1 MVIDLTSGG
10 QGVVKHPSGQT
21 VFVSGVWLNER
32 ARFKVVSKRG
42 RVGFAEL
49 VEFSEQ
55 SRSRRAAPCQHHGVS
70 PNSCGAC
77 PWMFVEYDAQLQAK
91 QRRVASAMSR
101 FSIATEIQEIW
112 ASPLEFGYRNRAQLK
127 TNGRQIGFVESQT
140 NNLAPVEDCLV
151 LDEHNRHVLNALVDK
166 LPNSDW
172 RPIQKQKW
180 LTLNIDE
187 SVDADSVSINSRL
200 PFHQANHYQNTKM
213 REWISEKL
221 RSVRTGQDVLELFCG
236 SGNFTSELSK
246 HGFENVYAV
255 EGDRSAIQA
264 LKERHLKN
272 VTATCLDLFDDES
285 IKRLQKFSKN
295 CGVLFLD
302 PPRNGFKL
310 VQQLLTKKH
319 KIRDVFYV
327 SCDLATFS
335 RDLAVFLEN
344 GFKVLEIQPLDQF
357 PQTPHIELLCHLK
370 K

>member
-1 MVIDLTSGG
+1 
-10 QGVVKHPSGQT
+10 
-21 VFVSGVWLNER
+21 
-32 ARFKVVSKRG
+32 
-42 RVGFAEL
+42 
-49 VEFSEQ
+49 
-55 SRSRRAAPCQHHGVS
+55 
-70 PNSCGAC
+70 
-77 PWMFVEYDAQLQAK
+77 
-91 QRRVASAMSR
+91 
-101 FSIATEIQEIW
+101 
-112 ASPLEFGYRNRAQLK
+112 
-127 TNGRQIGFVESQT
+127 
-140 NNLAPVEDCLV
+140 
-151 LDEHNRHVLNALVDK
+151 
-166 LPNSDW
+166 
-172 RPIQKQKW
+172 
-180 LTLNIDE
+180 
-187 SVDADSVSINSRL
+187 VSINSRL
-200 PFHQANHYQNTKM
+200 PFHQANHHQNTKM

-310 VQQLLTKKH
+310 VRQLLTKKH

-335 RDLAVFLEN
+335 RDLAVFLEY
-344 GFKVLEIQPLDQF
+344 GFKVLELQPLDQC